1 VWCFVGDGGLLWSS
15 SNLLYLLGNPYL
27 PITVF
32 IFINNLYGAVCGAFE
47 SMNVTYNVAD
57 ILPNIPILKSLPNC
71 FIFNDETKYFDYLN
85 NNQISNK
92 LRFIILN
99 LGNNCLDSNVYEINM
114 NKEYITQLKQDD
126 FNNIIKNKEVPL
138 YTKTHEL

>member
-15 SNLLYLLGNPYL
+15 SNLLYLLNNTQL

-32 IFINNLYGAVCGAFE
+32 IFINNLYGAVCETFGI
-47 SMNVTYNVAD
+47 MNINDNVID
-57 ILPNIPILKSLPNC
+57 ILPDIPILKSLPNC
-71 FIFNDETKYFDYLN
+71 HIFNDETKYYNYLIK
-85 NNQISNK
+85 NQTSNK

-99 LGNNCLDSNVYEINM
+99 LGNNCINSNVYEINM

-126 FNNIIKNKEVPL
+126 FNNIIKNKEVL
-138 YTKTHEL
+138 LSEKIHEI